1 MKARPFEELKWDVP
15 TPDLL
20 RELSTSSLPLRL
32 RSSET
37 HRSFY
42 RDLYFD
48 TADGSLSRRGIVCR
62 WRVGADDRRTLSVSF
77 PGSPLVASEIPETD
91 PVAAFAGGSEAAR
104 RLRGGADPAALQVLT
119 ELEVERLTRDAR
131 SPWPWGGRFALMYD
145 AVSVRRSGIVRGFQ
159 ELKLRRVDP
168 GVPSLERIGEAIGT
182 APGLRTMIETKLARA
197 QRLTANLEREALA
210 RAIASGR
217 TTVLLAIDSGK
228 VALRQTSHGLRL
240 PAGEG
245 QGESACRHLLQE
257 TLGSGVGDLSFLGTV
272 PGVGTIRLLD
282 IWVARRIRLD
292 RAMLNDVVWIPL
304 GRARRDRRRPR
315 ARGCRDARRD
325 RVRAPLRRCSGARGN
340 GPRVNSALQRLRR
353 PTSAILRYSIPI
365 SAWWSST
372 RGCLRSPKISARRCS
387 SDSVSSPSSAPIS
400 MSFSW

>member
-1 MKARPFEELKWDVP
+1 MAARLRTLRPSSETIRASKPVSPGSSRASGLERDSTAVAMKARPFEELKWDVP

-48 TADGSLSRRGIVCR
+48 TADGSLSRRGIICR

-77 PGSPLVASEIPETD
+77 PGSPLVASEVPETD

-168 GVPSLERIGEAIGT
+168 GVPSLERIGEAIGA
-182 APGLRTMIETKLARA
+182 APGLRAMIETKLARA
-197 QRLTANLEREALA
+197 QRLTANLEREATRTRHRV
-210 RAIASGR
+210 RA
-217 TTVLLAIDSGK
+217 D
-228 VALRQTSHGLRL
+228 HGA
-240 PAGEG
+240 P
-245 QGESACRHLLQE
+245 
-257 TLGSGVGDLSFLGTV
+257 
-272 PGVGTIRLLD
+272 
-282 IWVARRIRLD
+282 
-292 RAMLNDVVWIPL
+292 
-304 GRARRDRRRPR
+304 RDRRRKGG
-315 ARGCRDARRD
+315 ASTDDVMVSGCRRGRDGGVGLPASASGGAWQRRW
-325 RVRAPLRRCSGARGN
+325 RPLLPRYRPRCGDDPS
-340 GPRVNSALQRLRR
+340 PRYLGR
-353 PTSAILRYSIPI
+353 PTDPPGPGHAE
-365 SAWWSST
+365 
-372 RGCLRSPKISARRCS
+372 
-387 SDSVSSPSSAPIS
+387 
-400 MSFSW
+400 